1 MGGEP
6 CLSLTESSVDICNSV
21 PVNKYMAYSMVV
33 NIRVLTCFALV
44 LTVKAQMLDRNCF
57 GSENGTLSDTFLAS
71 PVNED
76 AQAVVYGG
84 ERAFSVNL
92 VKALFKKYENEA
104 IEQNIF
110 ISPSS
115 IYHTLMLSY
124 FGALGET
131 EQELA
136 KGLGFENLTKSEVL
150 KTYMFDRAYQAVRER
165 TAGLG
170 YTFKHANK
178 LYFEQD
184 LKLNECLRL
193 ALADQIEL
201 VDFKKSP
208 EETRV
213 NMNKWV
219 EEATRGRIQDLIPEG
234 YVDYSTKASIVN
246 AAYFKGQWQ
255 SQFKPKDTKFG
266 NFYITRDQIR
276 MVKFM
281 VQKGSFNYYVSEELQ
296 AHVLEMPYEGDH
308 VSMVIILPPWK
319 DDSLQETVKRMT
331 PETLQGVMGEIQ
343 TGFYKVEKLDVLLP
357 KFSISGDLELLQPL
371 SSLGINSL
379 FGGQSNLTGFMDQYG
394 DSEDVISLDSAKHKS
409 FIEVNE
415 EGSEAAAATA
425 LLGFRS
431 ARPLFHS
438 EFKADHPFLFLIYDK
453 QQDTILF
460 FGVYQHPPSP

>member
-1 MGGEP
+1 MKCIVFLIGWIGVTT
-6 CLSLTESSVDICNSV
+6 S
-21 PVNKYMAYSMVV
+21 
-33 NIRVLTCFALV
+33 
-44 LTVKAQMLDRNCF
+44 QMLDRNCF
-57 GSENGTLSDTFLAS
+57 GEEGEKGTLSDTFLAS
-71 PVNED
+71 PVNEE
-76 AQAVVYGG
+76 AQAIVYSG

-92 VKALFKKYENEA
+92 VKSLFEKYENES
-104 IEQNIF
+104 IVENIF

-115 IYHTLMLSY
+115 IYHTLMLAY
-124 FGALGET
+124 FGSLGET
-131 EQELA
+131 QEELETT
-136 KGLGFENLTKSEVL
+136 LGFDSLSKSEVL

-170 YTFKHANK
+170 YVFKHANK
-178 LYFEQD
+178 LYFEQNM
-184 LKLNECLRL
+184 KLNECLQL

-201 VDFKKSP
+201 ADFKTAP
-208 EETRV
+208 DTARD
-213 NMNKWV
+213 NMNSWV
-219 EEATRGRIQDLIPEG
+219 EENTNGMIKDLVPEG

-246 AAYFKGQWQ
+246 AAYFKGNWM

-266 NFYITRDQIR
+266 NFYIRRDQIR

-296 AHVLEMPYEGDH
+296 AHVLELPYEGDH
-308 VSMVIILPPWK
+308 VSMVIILPPWQ

-331 PETLQGVMGEIQ
+331 PETLQGVMSEIN
-343 TGFYKVEKLDVLLP
+343 TGFYKVEKLDVLIP
-357 KFSISGDLELLQPL
+357 KFSIAGSLELVEPL
-371 SSLGINSL
+371 TKIGINSL
-379 FGGQSNLTGFMDQYG
+379 FGGNSNLTGFLDQYG
-394 DSEDVISLDSAKHKS
+394 NSDEIISLNSAQHKS

-453 QQDTILF
+453 QVDTILF
-460 FGVYQHPPSP
+460 FGVYQHPPTP

>member
-1 MGGEP
+1 MRRLQ
-6 CLSLTESSVDICNSV
+6 LSG
-21 PVNKYMAYSMVV
+21 
-33 NIRVLTCFALV
+33 
-44 LTVKAQMLDRNCF
+44 LTVLILVTGLRCQMLDRNCF
-57 GSENGTLSDTFLAS
+57 GDEGEEGALTATFLAS
-71 PVNED
+71 KNEE
-76 AQAVVYGG
+76 AQALVYSG

-92 VKALFKKYENEA
+92 IKALFEKYENES
-104 IEQNIF
+104 IEENIF

-115 IYHTLMLSY
+115 IYHTLMLAY
-124 FGALGET
+124 FGSLGET
-131 EQELA
+131 QQELETS
-136 KGLGFENLTKSEVL
+136 LGFGNLTKSEVL

-208 EETRV
+208 EETRIS
-213 NMNKWV
+213 MNKWV
-219 EEATRGRIQDLIPEG
+219 EDATQGRIQDLIPQG
-234 YVDYSTKASIVN
+234 YVDYSTRASIVN

-308 VSMVIILPPWK
+308 VSMVVILPPWK
-319 DDSLQETVKRMT
+319 DDSLQETVRRMT

-357 KFSISGDLELLQPL
+357 KFSIAGDLELLEPL

-379 FGGQSNLTGFMDQYG
+379 FGGRSNLTGFMDQYG
-394 DSEDVISLDSAKHKS
+394 DAEDSISLDSAKHKS

-453 QQDTILF
+453 QVDTILF

>member
-1 MGGEP
+1 
-6 CLSLTESSVDICNSV
+6 
-21 PVNKYMAYSMVV
+21 
-33 NIRVLTCFALV
+33 
-44 LTVKAQMLDRNCF
+44 MLDRNCF
-57 GSENGTLSDTFLAS
+57 GEEGEEGALTATFLAS
-71 PVNED
+71 KNEE
-76 AQAVVYGG
+76 AQALVYSG

-92 VKALFKKYENEA
+92 IKALFEKYENES
-104 IEQNIF
+104 IEENIF

-115 IYHTLMLSY
+115 IYHTLMLAY
-124 FGALGET
+124 FGSLGET
-131 EQELA
+131 QQELETS
-136 KGLGFENLTKSEVL
+136 LGFGNLTKSEVL

-208 EETRV
+208 EDTRIS
-213 NMNKWV
+213 MNKWV
-219 EEATRGRIQDLIPEG
+219 EDATQGRIQDLIPQG
-234 YVDYSTKASIVN
+234 YVDYSTRASIVN

-308 VSMVIILPPWK
+308 VSMVVILPPWK
-319 DDSLQETVKRMT
+319 DDSLQETVRRMT

-357 KFSISGDLELLQPL
+357 KFSIAGDLELLEPL

-379 FGGQSNLTGFMDQYG
+379 FGGRSNLTGFMDQYG
-394 DSEDVISLDSAKHKS
+394 DAEDSISLDSAKHKS

-453 QQDTILF
+453 QVDTILF

>member
-1 MGGEP
+1 MRRLVSG
-6 CLSLTESSVDICNSV
+6 LTV
-21 PVNKYMAYSMVV
+21 
-33 NIRVLTCFALV
+33 LV
-44 LTVKAQMLDRNCF
+44 LVTGARCQMLDRNCF
-57 GSENGTLSDTFLAS
+57 GEEDEGELTATFLAS
-71 PVNED
+71 KNEE
-76 AQAVVYGG
+76 AQALVYSG

-92 VKALFKKYENEA
+92 IKALFEKYENES
-104 IEQNIF
+104 IEENIF

-115 IYHTLMLSY
+115 IYHTLMLAY
-124 FGALGET
+124 FGSLGET
-131 EQELA
+131 QQELEIS
-136 KGLGFENLTKSEVL
+136 LGFGNLTKSEVL

-208 EETRV
+208 EDTRV
-213 NMNKWV
+213 NMNRWV
-219 EEATRGRIQDLIPEG
+219 EETTQGRIQDLIPEG

-308 VSMVIILPPWK
+308 VSMVVILPPWK

-394 DSEDVISLDSAKHKS
+394 DSEDSISLDSAKHKS

-453 QQDTILF
+453 QVDTILF

>member
-1 MGGEP
+1 
-6 CLSLTESSVDICNSV
+6 
-21 PVNKYMAYSMVV
+21 MAYSMVV
-33 NIRVLTCFALV
+33 NFRVLACLSLV

-131 EQELA
+131 ERELA

-165 TAGLG
+165 TPGLG
-170 YTFKHANK
+170 YIFKHANK

-219 EEATRGRIQDLIPEG
+219 EEATQGRIQDLIPEG

-266 NFYITRDQIR
+266 NFYIT
-276 MVKFM
+276 
-281 VQKGSFNYYVSEELQ
+281 S
-296 AHVLEMPYEGDH
+296 
-308 VSMVIILPPWK
+308 
-319 DDSLQETVKRMT
+319 
-331 PETLQGVMGEIQ
+331 
-343 TGFYKVEKLDVLLP
+343 
-357 KFSISGDLELLQPL
+357 
-371 SSLGINSL
+371 
-379 FGGQSNLTGFMDQYG
+379 
-394 DSEDVISLDSAKHKS
+394 
-409 FIEVNE
+409 
-415 EGSEAAAATA
+415 
-425 LLGFRS
+425 
-431 ARPLFHS
+431 
-438 EFKADHPFLFLIYDK
+438 
-453 QQDTILF
+453 
-460 FGVYQHPPSP
+460 

>member
-1 MGGEP
+1 MRRLISG
-6 CLSLTESSVDICNSV
+6 
-21 PVNKYMAYSMVV
+21 
-33 NIRVLTCFALV
+33 
-44 LTVKAQMLDRNCF
+44 LTVLILVTGSRCQMLDRNCF
-57 GSENGTLSDTFLAS
+57 GDEGEEGALTATFLAS
-71 PVNED
+71 KNEE
-76 AQAVVYGG
+76 AQALVYSG
-84 ERAFSVNL
+84 ERAFSVSL
-92 VKALFKKYENEA
+92 IKALFEKYENES
-104 IEQNIF
+104 IEENIF

-115 IYHTLMLSY
+115 IYHTLMLAY
-124 FGALGET
+124 FGSLGET
-131 EQELA
+131 QKELETS
-136 KGLGFENLTKSEVL
+136 LGFGNLTKSEVL

-208 EETRV
+208 EETRIS
-213 NMNKWV
+213 MNKWV
-219 EEATRGRIQDLIPEG
+219 EEATQGRIQDLIPQG
-234 YVDYSTKASIVN
+234 YVDYSTRASIVN

-308 VSMVIILPPWK
+308 VSMVVILPPWK
-319 DDSLQETVKRMT
+319 DDSLQETVRRMT

-357 KFSISGDLELLQPL
+357 KFSIAGDLELLEPL

-379 FGGQSNLTGFMDQYG
+379 FGGRSNLTGFMDQYG
-394 DSEDVISLDSAKHKS
+394 DAEDSISLDSAKHKS

-453 QQDTILF
+453 QVDTILF

>member
-1 MGGEP
+1 MRRLQ
-6 CLSLTESSVDICNSV
+6 LSG
-21 PVNKYMAYSMVV
+21 
-33 NIRVLTCFALV
+33 
-44 LTVKAQMLDRNCF
+44 LTVLILVTGSRCQMLDRNCF
-57 GSENGTLSDTFLAS
+57 GEEGEEGALTATFLAS
-71 PVNED
+71 KNEE
-76 AQAVVYGG
+76 AQALVYSG

-92 VKALFKKYENEA
+92 IKALFEKYENES
-104 IEQNIF
+104 IEENIF

-115 IYHTLMLSY
+115 IYHTLMLAY
-124 FGALGET
+124 FGSLGET
-131 EQELA
+131 QQELETS
-136 KGLGFENLTKSEVL
+136 LGFGNLTKSEVL

-208 EETRV
+208 EETRIS
-213 NMNKWV
+213 MNRWV
-219 EEATRGRIQDLIPEG
+219 EDATQGRIQELIPQG
-234 YVDYSTKASIVN
+234 YVDYSTRASIVN

-308 VSMVIILPPWK
+308 VSMVVILPPWK
-319 DDSLQETVKRMT
+319 DDSLQETVRRMT

-357 KFSISGDLELLQPL
+357 KFSIAGDLELLEPL

-379 FGGQSNLTGFMDQYG
+379 FGGRSNLTGFMDQYG
-394 DSEDVISLDSAKHKS
+394 DAEDSISLDSAKHKS

-453 QQDTILF
+453 QVDTILF

>member
-1 MGGEP
+1 MRRLVSG
-6 CLSLTESSVDICNSV
+6 LTV
-21 PVNKYMAYSMVV
+21 
-33 NIRVLTCFALV
+33 LV
-44 LTVKAQMLDRNCF
+44 LVTGATCQMLDRNCF
-57 GSENGTLSDTFLAS
+57 GEEDEGELTATFLAS
-71 PVNED
+71 KNEE
-76 AQAVVYGG
+76 AQALVYSG

-92 VKALFKKYENEA
+92 IKALFEKYENES
-104 IEQNIF
+104 IEENIF

-115 IYHTLMLSY
+115 IYHTLMLAY
-124 FGALGET
+124 FGSLGET
-131 EQELA
+131 QQELEIS
-136 KGLGFENLTKSEVL
+136 LGFGNLTKSEVL

-219 EEATRGRIQDLIPEG
+219 EEATQGRIQDLIPEG

-308 VSMVIILPPWK
+308 VSMVVILPPWK

-394 DSEDVISLDSAKHKS
+394 DSEDSISLDSAKHKS

-453 QQDTILF
+453 QVDTILF

>member
-1 MGGEP
+1 MRRLVTG
-6 CLSLTESSVDICNSV
+6 LTV
-21 PVNKYMAYSMVV
+21 
-33 NIRVLTCFALV
+33 LV
-44 LTVKAQMLDRNCF
+44 LVTGASCQMLDRNCF
-57 GSENGTLSDTFLAS
+57 GEEEEGELTATFLAS
-71 PVNED
+71 KNEE
-76 AQAVVYGG
+76 AQALVYSG

-92 VKALFKKYENEA
+92 IKALFEKYENES
-104 IEQNIF
+104 IEENIF

-115 IYHTLMLSY
+115 IYHTLMLAY
-124 FGALGET
+124 FGSLGET
-131 EQELA
+131 QEELETS
-136 KGLGFENLTKSEVL
+136 LGFGNLTKSEVL

-219 EEATRGRIQDLIPEG
+219 EETTQGRIQDLIPEG

-308 VSMVIILPPWK
+308 VSMVVILPPWK

-379 FGGQSNLTGFMDQYG
+379 FGGRSNLTGFMDQYG
-394 DSEDVISLDSAKHKS
+394 DSEDSISLDSAKHKS

-453 QQDTILF
+453 QVDTILF

>member
-1 MGGEP
+1 MRRLVSSG
-6 CLSLTESSVDICNSV
+6 LTV
-21 PVNKYMAYSMVV
+21 
-33 NIRVLTCFALV
+33 LV
-44 LTVKAQMLDRNCF
+44 LVTGARCQMLDRNCF
-57 GSENGTLSDTFLAS
+57 GEEDEGELTATFLAS
-71 PVNED
+71 KNEE
-76 AQAVVYGG
+76 AQALVYSG

-92 VKALFKKYENEA
+92 IKALFEKYENES
-104 IEQNIF
+104 IEENIF

-115 IYHTLMLSY
+115 IYHTLMLAY
-124 FGALGET
+124 FGSLGET
-131 EQELA
+131 QQELEIS
-136 KGLGFENLTKSEVL
+136 LGFGNLTKSEVL

-219 EEATRGRIQDLIPEG
+219 EEATQGRIQDLIPEG

-308 VSMVIILPPWK
+308 VSMVVILPPWK

-394 DSEDVISLDSAKHKS
+394 DSEDSISLDSAKHKS

-453 QQDTILF
+453 QVDTILF
-460 FGVYQHPPSP
+460 FGVYQHPPSPYKLS

>member
-1 MGGEP
+1 MRSLQ
-6 CLSLTESSVDICNSV
+6 LSG
-21 PVNKYMAYSMVV
+21 
-33 NIRVLTCFALV
+33 
-44 LTVKAQMLDRNCF
+44 LTVLILVTGSRCQMLDRNCF
-57 GSENGTLSDTFLAS
+57 GEEGEEGALTATFLAS
-71 PVNED
+71 KNEE
-76 AQAVVYGG
+76 AQALVYSG

-92 VKALFKKYENEA
+92 IKALFEKYENES
-104 IEQNIF
+104 IEENIF

-115 IYHTLMLSY
+115 IYHTLMLAY
-124 FGALGET
+124 FGSLGET
-131 EQELA
+131 QQELETS
-136 KGLGFENLTKSEVL
+136 LGFGNLTKSEVL

-208 EETRV
+208 EDTRV
-213 NMNKWV
+213 SMNKWV
-219 EEATRGRIQDLIPEG
+219 EEATQGRIQDLIPQG
-234 YVDYSTKASIVN
+234 YVDYSTRASIVN

-308 VSMVIILPPWK
+308 VSMVVILPPWK
-319 DDSLQETVKRMT
+319 DDSLQETVRRMT

-357 KFSISGDLELLQPL
+357 KFSIAGDLELLEPL

-379 FGGQSNLTGFMDQYG
+379 FGGRSNLTGFMDQYG
-394 DSEDVISLDSAKHKS
+394 DAEDSISLDSAKHKS

-453 QQDTILF
+453 QVDTILF

>member
-1 MGGEP
+1 MGRLISG
-6 CLSLTESSVDICNSV
+6 LS
-21 PVNKYMAYSMVV
+21 
-33 NIRVLTCFALV
+33 VLILV
-44 LTVKAQMLDRNCF
+44 TGSRCQMLDRNCF
-57 GSENGTLSDTFLAS
+57 GEEGEEGALTATFLAS
-71 PVNED
+71 KNEE
-76 AQAVVYGG
+76 AQALVYSG

-92 VKALFKKYENEA
+92 IKALFEKYENES
-104 IEQNIF
+104 IEENIF

-115 IYHTLMLSY
+115 IYHTLMLAY
-124 FGALGET
+124 FGSLGET
-131 EQELA
+131 QQELETS
-136 KGLGFENLTKSEVL
+136 LGFGNLTKSEVL

-213 NMNKWV
+213 SMNKWV
-219 EEATRGRIQDLIPEG
+219 EDATQGRIQELIPQG
-234 YVDYSTKASIVN
+234 YVDYSTRASIVN

-308 VSMVIILPPWK
+308 VSMVVILPPWK
-319 DDSLQETVKRMT
+319 DDSLQETVRRMT

-357 KFSISGDLELLQPL
+357 KFSIAGDLELLEPL

-379 FGGQSNLTGFMDQYG
+379 FGGRSNLTGFMDQYG
-394 DSEDVISLDSAKHKS
+394 DAEDSISLDSAKHKS

-453 QQDTILF
+453 QVDTILF

>member
-1 MGGEP
+1 
-6 CLSLTESSVDICNSV
+6 
-21 PVNKYMAYSMVV
+21 
-33 NIRVLTCFALV
+33 
-44 LTVKAQMLDRNCF
+44 MLDRNCF
-57 GSENGTLSDTFLAS
+57 GEEGEEGALTATFLAS
-71 PVNED
+71 KNEE
-76 AQAVVYGG
+76 AQALVYSG

-92 VKALFKKYENEA
+92 IKALFEKYENES
-104 IEQNIF
+104 IEENIF

-115 IYHTLMLSY
+115 IYHTLMLAY
-124 FGALGET
+124 FGSLGET
-131 EQELA
+131 QKELETS
-136 KGLGFENLTKSEVL
+136 LGFGNLTKSEVL

-208 EETRV
+208 EETRIS
-213 NMNKWV
+213 MNKWV
-219 EEATRGRIQDLIPEG
+219 EDATQGRIQDLIPQG
-234 YVDYSTKASIVN
+234 YVDYSTRASIVN

-308 VSMVIILPPWK
+308 VSMVVILPPWK
-319 DDSLQETVKRMT
+319 DDSLQETVRRMT

-357 KFSISGDLELLQPL
+357 KFSIAGDLELLEPL

-379 FGGQSNLTGFMDQYG
+379 FGGRSNLTGFMDQYG
-394 DSEDVISLDSAKHKS
+394 DAEDSISLDSAKHKS

-453 QQDTILF
+453 QVDTILF